1 MKPNPEVQLQVRRAA
16 CEECAMGQGEETR
29 CITGYGTLDAD
40 IMVVTKVPNSPKY
53 QELLIDELERAGIS
67 SKRLFL
73 TGALKCRNFDHSPSR
88 ADVKACHP
96 YLEKEIL
103 LLEPKWILVLGNE
116 ALQSVV
122 GKSGITKYRGQVF
135 DLGDVKVMPTIS
147 PNAVVRNPGQ
157 RTGFTADIQ
166 YFAAQVRGE
175 SMTQDLPDHKVADT
189 KAKLKELIADLKR
202 ADAMAFDV
210 ETQGFD
216 EFKEGAGMVSLA
228 VTLMGEGMT
237 PHTMWAV
244 PLKHPGSAW
253 RRQWRRVLE
262 VLAPHLSAVPRRVGH
277 NGKFDCRWLRHH
289 KVPIVETFDTM
300 LAAHVLDENRAK
312 GLKPL
317 ARMLFGA
324 DPWGIDTKDLA
335 SLPINEVL
343 RYNALDTYWTFRL
356 YEKFK
361 DDFRKEP
368 RLFRVFALL
377 IMPANEIFV
386 EAERYGVWIDPDRL
400 ATNYKIALDTLAGF
414 HDELMQWVPDDHP
427 GKVNFNASNFARWWL
442 FDHLGLPVLKEGKTG
457 PSMAEDVLLELRD
470 EHPAVNIMLER
481 VKWNKYVTSFLK
493 PYSELTD
500 ERGRIHTTFK
510 LHGTVTGRLS
520 SGKIEADK
528 VSGHAKIR
536 GVNLQQVPRD
546 VFIRG
551 LIGAPD
557 GWAFVEAD
565 FSQVELRVVA
575 FLSRDT
581 TMLRLYQTGQDIH
594 RATASWVLGK
604 PPGEVTKDDRKKAK
618 AVNFGF
624 VYGMG
629 ARKFVNTAFVK
640 YGLRFSIEE
649 AQKIRRSFFE
659 QFAGLPAWHA
669 RQRRLAAEYRR
680 VQSPLGRTRHLPDMA
695 SEDPGVRAEAERQA
709 INSPVQSF
717 ASDLTLLSMVL
728 LDKHFKKHNLP
739 VHILG
744 TVHDAINFE
753 VREDALAEVLPII
766 RDTMGNLPLER
777 KFGIRVDVP
786 ILADLKVGTHWG
798 GARELTNDEIDHWGT
813 KMVDWKNPR

>member
-1 MKPNPEVQLQVRRAA
+1 MKPNPEIQLQVRRATCQA
-16 CEECAMGQGEETR
+16 CGMGEGEDTR
-29 CITGYGTLDAD
+29 CITGYGPSDAD
-40 IMVVTKVPNSPKY
+40 IMVISKLPNSPKY
-53 QELLIDELERAGIS
+53 QELLLDELERAGLDPD
-67 SKRLFL
+67 RMFF
-73 TGALKCRNFDHSPSR
+73 TGALKCRNFDRSPSK
-88 ADVKACHP
+88 ADLKTCHQ

-103 LLEPKWILVLGNE
+103 LVEPKWILVLGNE
-116 ALQSVV
+116 ALQATV
-122 GKSGITKYRGQVF
+122 GRSGITKYRGQVF
-135 DLGDVKVMPTIS
+135 DYGEVKVMPTIS
-147 PNAVVRNPGQ
+147 PNSVVRNPGQ

-166 YFAAQVRGE
+166 YFAAQVSGVSVTE
-175 SMTQDLPDHKVADT
+175 EIHEHKVADT
-189 KAKLKELIADLKR
+189 KARLKELIADLKR

-244 PLKHPGSAW
+244 PLKHPQSAW
-253 RRQWRRVLE
+253 RRQWRQVLK
-262 VLAPHLSAVPRRVGH
+262 VLAPHLAAVPKRVGH
-277 NGKFDCRWLRHH
+277 NGKFDCRWLRQYG
-289 KVPIVETFDTM
+289 VPIGETFDTM

-324 DPWGIDTKDLA
+324 DPWGIDTKELDT
-335 SLPINEVL
+335 LPIDDVL

-361 DDFRKEP
+361 DDFRKER

-377 IMPANEIFV
+377 MMPANEIFI
-386 EAERYGVWIDPDRL
+386 EAERYGVWIDPELL
-400 ATNYKIALDTLAGF
+400 ATNYEIAKRTLEDF
-414 HDELMQWVPDDHP
+414 HTELMQWVPDDHP

-470 EHPAVNIMLER
+470 AHPCVNIMLER

-493 PYSELTD
+493 PYTELRD
-500 ERGRIHTTFK
+500 DRGRIHTTFK

-528 VSGHAKIR
+528 VSGRTKIR

-546 VFIRG
+546 TFIRG
-551 LIGAPD
+551 LIGAPP

-565 FSQVELRVVA
+565 FSQIELRVVA
-575 FLSRDT
+575 FLSRDS

-594 RATASWVLGK
+594 RATASWVLNK
-604 PPGEVTKDDRKKAK
+604 PPSEVTKDDRKKAK

-629 ARKFVNTAFVK
+629 ARKFVHTAFTK
-640 YGLRFSIEE
+640 YGLRFTLQE
-649 AQKIRRSFFE
+649 AQAIRRSFFE

-695 SEDPGVRAEAERQA
+695 SGDEGVRAEAERQA

-728 LDKHFKKHNLP
+728 LDQYFRKHDLP

-753 VREDALAEVLPII
+753 VREDALARVLPVI
-766 RDTMGNLPLER
+766 RDTMGNLPLEK

-786 ILADLKVGTHWG
+786 ILAELKVGRHWG
-798 GARELTNDEIDHWGT
+798 GAHELTDDEIDHWGT
-813 KMVDWKNPR
+813 KKVDW